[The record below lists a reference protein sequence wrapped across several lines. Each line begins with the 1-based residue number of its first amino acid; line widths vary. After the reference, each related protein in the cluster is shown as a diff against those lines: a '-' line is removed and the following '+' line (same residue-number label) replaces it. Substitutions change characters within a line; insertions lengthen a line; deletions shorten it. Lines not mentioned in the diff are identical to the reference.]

1 MADKVKPD
9 VLLKDFWRSNER
21 FADLFNAVMFHGEE
35 VLRPEELQ
43 EMDTDVSG
51 IIQLKDHAESLM
63 RIRDVVKKMAFGVE
77 FVVFGIESQQ
87 NIHYAMPLRAMLYDG
102 MGYLKEYQEITR
114 SHKAEKAVMSKEE
127 FLSGMKKEDRLHPI
141 ISIVIYYSEY
151 PWDGPLCLED
161 MMVEMP
167 EEIRKIFS
175 DYKMNLVQVQDSG
188 QYVFHNEDVRLV
200 FELSREFFRGDLE
213 KIKEKYKN
221 QDIKQELLMVI
232 GKIIDSSEL
241 MHWKQEGK
249 VENVCTAVK
258 KWEKE
263 WYENGLEHGHAE
275 GVKEGRKNGIVD
287 MVSAMQ
293 KYGIERKQILQML
306 CSQFAIS
313 KEEAEQYLN
322 QEK

>member
-9 VLLKDFWRSNER
+9 VLLKDFWRPNER
-21 FADLFNAVMFHGEE
+21 FADLFNAVMFQGEE

-51 IIQLKDHAESLM
+51 IIQLKDQAESLV

-141 ISIVIYYSEY
+141 LTIVIYYSEE
-151 PWDGPLCLED
+151 PWDGPLCLKD

-188 QYVFHNEDVRLV
+188 QYIFHNEDVRLV
-200 FELSREFFRGDLE
+200 FELSREFFQGDLE

-241 MHWKQEGK
+241 MNWKQEGK

-275 GVKEGRKNGIVD
+275 GRKTGITD

-293 KYGIERKQILQML
+293 KYGIARNQILQML
-306 CSQFAIS
+306 CGQFAIS
-313 KEEAEQYLN
+313 EEEAEQYLN

>member
-1 MADKVKPD
+1 
-9 VLLKDFWRSNER
+9 
-21 FADLFNAVMFHGEE
+21 
-35 VLRPEELQ
+35 
-43 EMDTDVSG
+43 
-51 IIQLKDHAESLM
+51 
-63 RIRDVVKKMAFGVE
+63 
-77 FVVFGIESQQ
+77 
-87 NIHYAMPLRAMLYDG
+87 
-102 MGYLKEYQEITR
+102 
-114 SHKAEKAVMSKEE
+114 
-127 FLSGMKKEDRLHPI
+127 
-141 ISIVIYYSEY
+141 
-151 PWDGPLCLED
+151 

-188 QYVFHNEDVRLV
+188 QYIFHNEDVRLV
-200 FELSREFFRGDLE
+200 FELSREFFQGDLE

-241 MHWKQEGK
+241 MNWKQEGK

-263 WYENGLEHGHAE
+263 WYENGLEHGRE
-275 GVKEGRKNGIVD
+275 EGRKTGITD

-293 KYGIERKQILQML
+293 KYGIARNQILQML
-306 CSQFAIS
+306 CGQFAIS
-313 KEEAEQYLN
+313 EEEAEQYLN

>member
-1 MADKVKPD
+1 
-9 VLLKDFWRSNER
+9 
-21 FADLFNAVMFHGEE
+21 
-35 VLRPEELQ
+35 
-43 EMDTDVSG
+43 
-51 IIQLKDHAESLM
+51 
-63 RIRDVVKKMAFGVE
+63 
-77 FVVFGIESQQ
+77 
-87 NIHYAMPLRAMLYDG
+87 
-102 MGYLKEYQEITR
+102 
-114 SHKAEKAVMSKEE
+114 
-127 FLSGMKKEDRLHPI
+127 
-141 ISIVIYYSEY
+141 
-151 PWDGPLCLED
+151 
-161 MMVEMP
+161 MP

-200 FELSREFFRGDLE
+200 FELSREFFQGDLE

>member
-1 MADKVKPD
+1 
-9 VLLKDFWRSNER
+9 
-21 FADLFNAVMFHGEE
+21 
-35 VLRPEELQ
+35 
-43 EMDTDVSG
+43 
-51 IIQLKDHAESLM
+51 
-63 RIRDVVKKMAFGVE
+63 
-77 FVVFGIESQQ
+77 
-87 NIHYAMPLRAMLYDG
+87 
-102 MGYLKEYQEITR
+102 
-114 SHKAEKAVMSKEE
+114 
-127 FLSGMKKEDRLHPI
+127 
-141 ISIVIYYSEY
+141 
-151 PWDGPLCLED
+151 

-188 QYVFHNEDVRLV
+188 QYIFHNEDVRLV
-200 FELSREFFRGDLE
+200 FELSREFFQGDLE

-241 MHWKQEGK
+241 MNWKQEGK

-275 GVKEGRKNGIVD
+275 GRKTGITD

-293 KYGIERKQILQML
+293 KYGIARNQILQML
-306 CSQFAIS
+306 CGQFAIS
-313 KEEAEQYLN
+313 EEEAEQYLN

>member
-1 MADKVKPD
+1 MADKVKQD

-21 FADLFNAVMFHGEE
+21 FADLFNAVMFQGEE

-51 IIQLKDHAESLM
+51 IIQLKDQAESLV

-141 ISIVIYYSEY
+141 LTIVIYYSEE
-151 PWDGPLCLED
+151 PWDGPLCLKD

-188 QYVFHNEDVRLV
+188 QYIFHNEDVRLV
-200 FELSREFFRGDLE
+200 FELSREFFQGDLE

-241 MHWKQEGK
+241 MNWKQEGK

-275 GVKEGRKNGIVD
+275 GRKTGITD

-293 KYGIERKQILQML
+293 KYGIERNQILQML
-306 CSQFAIS
+306 CGQFAIS
-313 KEEAEQYLN
+313 EEEAEQYLN

>member
-1 MADKVKPD
+1 MANKVKLD

-21 FADLFNAVMFHGEE
+21 FADLFNAVMFQGEE
-35 VLRPEELQ
+35 VLRAEELQ

-87 NIHYAMPLRAMLYDG
+87 NIHYAMPLRTMLYDG

-114 SHKAEKAVMSKEE
+114 SHKAEKAAMSKAE

-141 ISIVIYYSEY
+141 LSIVIYYSEE
-151 PWDGPLCLED
+151 PWDGPLCLKD

-200 FELSREFFRGDLE
+200 FELSREFFQGDLE

-263 WYENGLEHGHAE
+263 WYENGREE
-275 GVKEGRKNGIVD
+275 GREEGRKSGIAD
-287 MVSAMQ
+287 MVSAM
-293 KYGIERKQILQML
+293 KELGITQEVIVEKL
-306 CSQFAIS
+306 CEKFEFTE
-313 KEEAEQYLN
+313 EEAKQYM
-322 QEK
+322 

>member
-1 MADKVKPD
+1 
-9 VLLKDFWRSNER
+9 
-21 FADLFNAVMFHGEE
+21 
-35 VLRPEELQ
+35 
-43 EMDTDVSG
+43 
-51 IIQLKDHAESLM
+51 
-63 RIRDVVKKMAFGVE
+63 
-77 FVVFGIESQQ
+77 
-87 NIHYAMPLRAMLYDG
+87 
-102 MGYLKEYQEITR
+102 
-114 SHKAEKAVMSKEE
+114 
-127 FLSGMKKEDRLHPI
+127 
-141 ISIVIYYSEY
+141 
-151 PWDGPLCLED
+151 
-161 MMVEMP
+161 MP

-200 FELSREFFRGDLE
+200 FELSREFFQGDLE

-275 GVKEGRKNGIVD
+275 GVKEGCKNGIAD

-306 CSQFAIS
+306 CGQFAIS